1 MNGYSF
7 LHFYNQKTNLYNTEL
22 KKCTVLLEK
31 EKLMFICQKVDGRFF
46 FKLVG
51 NEVFSKLF
59 HLMCHLLNRIK
70 NQQDTAPEVFRQS
83 PCIIIIFYCINFF
96 SLYCLS
102 IVFFYTKHYF
112 CELTFF
118 VKFYSKNIF
127 FICIHIGFFILL
139 YISYLIFLFPFYF
152 CF

>member
-1 MNGYSF
+1 MGIVF

-22 KKCTVLLEK
+22 KKMYSATWKREADVHLSK
-31 EKLMFICQKVDGRFF
+31 TGRKIF

-59 HLMCHLLNRIK
+59 HLRCHLLNRIK
-70 NQQDTAPEVFRQS
+70 NQQDTASKVFRQS

-127 FICIHIGFFILL
+127 FICIHIRFF
-139 YISYLIFLFPFYF
+139 YSFVY
-152 CF
+152 